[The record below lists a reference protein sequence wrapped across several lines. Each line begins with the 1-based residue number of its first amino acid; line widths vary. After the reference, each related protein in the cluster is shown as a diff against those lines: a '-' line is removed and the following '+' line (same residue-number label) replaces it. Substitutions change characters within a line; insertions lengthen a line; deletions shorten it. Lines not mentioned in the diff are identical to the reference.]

1 MIIKFNESDVDVG
14 AQEYVNDVLFY
25 SGLDADKYSK
35 KSTELLENITKAEKG
50 LLTHSCTAALEMA
63 AILIDIQPGDEV
75 IMPSYTFVSTANA
88 FVLRGAVPVFVDIR
102 EDTLNIDETLIEAAI
117 TPKTKAI
124 VPVHYA
130 GVGCDMDAI
139 MDIAERHSLYVI
151 EDAAQCIGATYK
163 GKPLGTIGHFGTL
176 SFHHTKNITSGLG
189 GGLLVNDKQFIDRAK
204 IIWQKGTNREAFLEG
219 QVDKYTWSDVGSS
232 FMMPELS
239 AAVLLSQLEQLY
251 EITAKRLSVWRQYYD
266 GLKTLEKNG
275 LVRLPVI
282 PEYCQHNGH
291 LFCLL
296 CNSQAQ
302 RSSLMSYLKEND
314 IQSAFHYIPLHSS
327 PAGKRFSR
335 VHGKMTN
342 TDYLADCL
350 VRLPVYTLLESLNVN
365 YVVSQFNRYFK
376 KTRSIKKPDIY
387 IIKMTKV

>member
-1 MIIKFNESDVDVG
+1 MQHSLNFNQLSVSN
-14 AQEYVNDVLFY
+14 QSKEYVNDVLY
-25 SGLDADKYSK
+25 GSGLDSDKHCK
-35 KSTELLENITKAEKG
+35 KSTELLENITKAEKV

-163 GKPLGTIGHFGTL
+163 GKHLGTIGHFGTL
-176 SFHHTKNITSGLG
+176 SFHYTKNITSGLG
-189 GGLLVNDKQFIDRAK
+189 GALLINDKQFIDRAK

-219 QVDKYTWSDVGSS
+219 QVDKYTWVDVGSS
-232 FMMPELS
+232 FMIPELS
-239 AAVLLSQLEQLY
+239 AAVLLSQLEQLH
-251 EITAKRLSVWRQYYD
+251 EITANRLSVWRQYYD
-266 GLKTLEKNG
+266 GLKTLEDNSMM
-275 LVRLPVI
+275 RLPVV
-282 PEYCQHNGH
+282 PEGCQHNGH
-291 LFCLL
+291 IFYLL
-296 CNSQAQ
+296 MPTPKKRSQLIQGFKEMGIQAVSHYQALHNS
-302 RSSLMSYLKEND
+302 L
-314 IQSAFHYIPLHSS
+314 
-327 PAGKRFSR
+327 AGKRYGCVSSEISR
-335 VHGKMTN
+335 TN
-342 TDYLADCL
+342 DLSARIM
-350 VRLPVYTLLESLNVN
+350 RLPLSPVIASEEVGNVIAN
-365 YVVSQFNRYFK
+365 VEKIGYSKCVQE
-376 KTRSIKKPDIY
+376 
-387 IIKMTKV
+387 